1 MYTTYSILTCMV
13 ADVAALMDIG
23 PDGNITLTTAVAR
36 DTVAMETVV
45 SVYAPRFPDVSTT
58 VTVSLQVSGKWLS

>member
-1 MYTTYSILTCMV
+1 MYTTYSILTCMI

-45 SVYAPRFPDVSTT
+45 SVYAPGFPDVSTT
-58 VTVSLQVSGKWLS
+58 VTVSLQVSGEWLS